1 MVSRGVLCVNKVKS
15 KLLVKIQKLIE
26 TLVFFQDKRNTID
39 WEVNITPMD
48 KG

>member
-26 TLVFFQDKRNTID
+26 TLVFFEDKRNNIG
-39 WEVNITPMD
+39 WEVNTTPMD